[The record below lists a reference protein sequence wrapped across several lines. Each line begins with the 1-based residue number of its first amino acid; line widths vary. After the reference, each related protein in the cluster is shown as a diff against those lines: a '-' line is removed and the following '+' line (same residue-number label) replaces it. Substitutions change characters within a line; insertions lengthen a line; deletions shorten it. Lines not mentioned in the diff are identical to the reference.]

1 MALAEEADL
10 EVQAAVKLVLDVL
23 LQDNAGGGLR
33 LQGDGQRDG
42 FRGAMDVGAQ
52 GLLLPSSELRT
63 HSHSENPA
71 RRKETANVNQANQPL
86 AAKINDS
93 VSGKG

>member
-1 MALAEEADL
+1 M
-10 EVQAAVKLVLDVL
+10 LDVL

-42 FRGAMDVGAQ
+42 LCGAVDVGAQ
-52 GLLLPSSELRT
+52 GLLLPPSELGA
-63 HSHSENPA
+63 HSHSEDPA
-71 RRKETANVNQANQPL
+71 RGKTAKVKQANEPL

-93 VSGKG
+93 VSGKD